1 MRAPDGSSP
10 EISAEKRGSCAAGKA
25 ELTGGPCWSAGAH
38 EAGVRC
44 ERARR
49 AVYGAWAEHGVRR
62 RAGGSGPSG
71 ALALSARRETGRAL
85 GSRGWKRARERG
97 GSWAARAVRGN
108 WLGQRAGPMREK
120 ERADWAAGKG
130 WAGLFWVW
138 VLFPFLF
145 LTQTQ
150 AK

>member
-49 AVYGAWAEHGVRR
+49 ICEDERSSSLLSEFEPLS
-62 RAGGSGPSG
+62 SGPKDVVLDHDRDSTMISHDES
-71 ALALSARRETGRAL
+71 LDMKNVSA
-85 GSRGWKRARERG
+85 
-97 GSWAARAVRGN
+97 
-108 WLGQRAGPMREK
+108 P
-120 ERADWAAGKG
+120 
-130 WAGLFWVW
+130 
-138 VLFPFLF
+138 
-145 LTQTQ
+145 
-150 AK
+150 